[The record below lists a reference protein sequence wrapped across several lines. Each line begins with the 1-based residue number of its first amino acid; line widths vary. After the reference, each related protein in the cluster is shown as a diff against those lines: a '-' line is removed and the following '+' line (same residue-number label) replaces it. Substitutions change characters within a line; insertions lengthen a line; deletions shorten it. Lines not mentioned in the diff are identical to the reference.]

1 MAAPKPTMRRRKA
14 PSPAALEFVE
24 GGTKKAKQAAPRLKK
39 ATARAPTK
47 ASRKP
52 IVSTSEGDEGEK
64 RVAKRLYLP
73 EDVERELRLRSAT
86 DGLQQSEIATAA
98 LRKYLGL

>member
-1 MAAPKPTMRRRKA
+1 MRRRKT

-24 GGTKKAKQAAPRLKK
+24 GGPKK
-39 ATARAPTK
+39 ATQTAPRPKKKTARAAPK

-52 IVSTSEGDEGEK
+52 VVATSEGDEDEK

-73 EDVERELRLRSAT
+73 EDVERELRVRSAT